1 MVCGIFRYIVVFA
14 DIFTDMRGFFAN
26 QLVILFFYGNIRGAW
41 AELSHETLKGGHY
54 DTGKQTNDSTIN
66 STFWGESPSESH
78 GETDRETRTCENKAD

>member
-26 QLVILFFYGNIRGAW
+26 QLVILFFNGNIRGAW

-66 STFWGESPSESH
+66 RTFWGESHSEN
-78 GETDRETRTCENKAD
+78 RPLNPNL